1 MKSLLLALLLSST
14 FAAAGE
20 ITIVWTHAKN
30 SDTVGY
36 FFESRFQ
43 SGLSSR
49 IDIGMSTQYKVSVDD
64 DKEYVF
70 FLIPYDRN
78 KYEGKPS
85 NIIKY
90 KFSPKVEEPKILAPE
105 IRIQHDR
112 KAAK

>member
-1 MKSLLLALLLSST
+1 MKSLLLSLLLSST

-49 IDIGMSTQYKVSVDD
+49 IDIGMATQHRVLVDD

-90 KFSPKVEEPKILAPE
+90 KFSPRVEEPKMLTPE

-112 KAAK
+112 KTTK